1 MTNYRGAV
9 SFSLVP
15 ATGDGIWIN
24 AWNWRPTEELVRR
37 TGIVPDGTLELLEFG
52 IGEVT
57 AEQALRIAEFLD
69 DYLARLS
76 PKDRVTLDGQVID
89 EPDTFE
95 FHRDDLSRNYS
106 ASYEWLAKFRDFCRS
121 SNGFTMS

>member
-1 MTNYRGAV
+1 VA
-9 SFSLVP
+9 FSLVP
-15 ATGDGIWIN
+15 ATGDEIWTN

-37 TGIVPDGTLELLEFG
+37 SGIVPGETLELLEYG

-57 AEQALRIAEFLD
+57 AEQAKRLADFLD
-69 DYLARLS
+69 DYLSGLGS
-76 PKDRVTLDGQVID
+76 QHRVTLDGTVID
-89 EPDTFE
+89 EPDTYE

-106 ASYEWLAKFRDFCRS
+106 ATYEWLTKFRDFCRT

>member
-1 MTNYRGAV
+1 MA
-9 SFSLVP
+9 FSLVP
-15 ATGDGIWIN
+15 ATGEGIWIN

-37 TGIVPDGTLELLEFG
+37 TGIVPDETLELLEYG

-57 AEQALRIAEFLD
+57 AEQATRLAEFLD
-69 DYLARLS
+69 GYLSGLG
-76 PKDRVTLDGQVID
+76 PQDRVTLDGTVID

-95 FHRDDLSRNYS
+95 FHRDDPSRNFS
-106 ASYEWLAKFRDFCRS
+106 ATYEWLTKFRDFCRS